1 MQCTYKQTGGKTP
14 QCLIHEHFFYY
25 KTVSASDMQI
35 NFGFDEDVLSEF
47 QKSGNSDRSGSVFQ
61 LL

>member
-1 MQCTYKQTGGKTP
+1 MSDSWTVV
-14 QCLIHEHFFYY
+14 FFYY